1 MSGQARGGSQEGTG
15 SARNLDSA
23 VRFEAQSRGHPARG
37 AVQEIRGGCMR
48 AFCFLCRKN
57 SSLSAEADA
66 TEFRHNWNPGRAN
79 GAVTRVVC
87 WWWFCLFGF
96 VILAC
101 TGTN

>member
-1 MSGQARGGSQEGTG
+1 
-15 SARNLDSA
+15 
-23 VRFEAQSRGHPARG
+23 
-37 AVQEIRGGCMR
+37 MR

-66 TEFRHNWNPGRAN
+66 AEFRHNWNPGRAN
-79 GAVTRVVC
+79 GAVTRVVW